1 MRAQAKAPGGG
12 VLSASIM
19 PGRQHSRHSEL
30 REQMGIR
37 QRLQVIA
44 YVATGA
50 LLVLASGL
58 LVTALAAKGPPGYWQ
73 LPDGVVIERDIPY
86 AEVDGRPLLL
96 DVTIPAAPED
106 QPWPVAIFIHGGAW
120 HAGDKSNGARY
131 VLDLARAGYL
141 GFSINY
147 RLTQQATFPAQI
159 HDCKAA
165 VRWVRAHAAEY
176 GGDPDRIAV
185 LGQSAGGH
193 LATLLALSAGDPAL
207 EGAVGDFDYVSSEV
221 QVAANWYGPSDLRS
235 GSEALQRWQRV
246 VMRELLGALPEEVPE
261 LAAAASPITYVDSGD
276 PPLIIIHGD
285 ADPTVSVWQSQ
296 VLHRAV
302 SDAGVPA
309 VYIEVPAGGH
319 GQFRY
324 TDPDQDELVAAMIA
338 FFDEQLAHTR

>member
-1 MRAQAKAPGGG
+1 MDF
-12 VLSASIM
+12 
-19 PGRQHSRHSEL
+19 
-30 REQMGIR
+30 R

-44 YVATGA
+44 YVTTGA
-50 LLVLASGL
+50 LLVVASGL
-58 LVTALAAKGPPGYWQ
+58 LVTALAAKGPPGYWR
-73 LPDGVVIERDIPY
+73 LPDGVVIERDIPF

-96 DVTIPAAPED
+96 DVMIPATPAD

-147 RLTQQATFPAQI
+147 RLTQQAPFPAQI

-176 GGDPDRIAV
+176 GGDPNRIAV
-185 LGQSAGGH
+185 LGPSAGGH
-193 LATLLALSAGDPAL
+193 LATLLALSGGDAQL
-207 EGAVGDFDYVSSEV
+207 EGTVGDHLDVSSDV
-221 QVAANWYGPSDLRS
+221 QVAANWFGPSDLRA
-235 GSEALQRWQRV
+235 GSEELQRWQRT
-246 VMRELLGALPEEVPE
+246 VMRELLGALPEDVPE
-261 LAAAASPITYVDSGD
+261 VAVAASPITYVDPGD

-296 VLHRAV
+296 VLYRAA
-302 SDAGVPA
+302 SDAGVPT
-309 VYIEVPAGGH
+309 VYIEVPEGGH

-324 TDPDQDELVAAMIA
+324 TDPDHDELVARMIE
-338 FFDEQLAHTR
+338 FFDEQLSSGD